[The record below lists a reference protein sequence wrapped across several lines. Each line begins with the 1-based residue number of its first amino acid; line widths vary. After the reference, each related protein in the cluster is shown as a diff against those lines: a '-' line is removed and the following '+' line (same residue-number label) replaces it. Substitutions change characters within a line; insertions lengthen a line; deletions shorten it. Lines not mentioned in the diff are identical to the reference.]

1 MQDISNEIKKMTGK
15 SKNKGSIDFV
25 QISPHVTNVNHSGN
39 VVPDLEMFTSN
50 KKECLFFTFILG
62 LNVSSF

>member
-50 KKECLFFTFILG
+50 KKECFFLHPYPRSECFE
-62 LNVSSF
+62 F